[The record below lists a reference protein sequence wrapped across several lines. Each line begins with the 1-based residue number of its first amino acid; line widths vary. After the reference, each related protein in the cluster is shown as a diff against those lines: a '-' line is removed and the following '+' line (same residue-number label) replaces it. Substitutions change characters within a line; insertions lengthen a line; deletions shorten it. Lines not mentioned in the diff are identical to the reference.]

1 MDFDY
6 QQDTLL
12 TSQVPRSLETKAK
25 IMGLELSDIIILLLN
40 LSIQNLIF
48 GSTSFKYIMVIG
60 TSLVM
65 GLVLFFFKKGK
76 PDHYLQHFIEH
87 LLSPT
92 IRDANLRD
100 TKYRKFG
107 GKKL

>member
-1 MDFDY
+1 MNQDN
-6 QQDTLL
+6 QQDVLL
-12 TSQVPRSLETKAK
+12 TSQVPRSLETKSK

-40 LSIQNLIF
+40 LSIQNLLF

-60 TSLVM
+60 SSLFL

-92 IRDANLRD
+92 IREANLPD

-107 GKKL
+107 GKKS

>member
-1 MDFDY
+1 MSSDNQKDS
-6 QQDTLL
+6 LL
-12 TSQVPRSLETKAK
+12 TSQVPRSLETKSK

-40 LSIQNLIF
+40 LSIQNLLF
-48 GSTSFKYIMVIG
+48 GSTQFKYIMVIG
-60 TSLVM
+60 TSLIL

-92 IRDANLRD
+92 TREANLPD

-107 GKKL
+107 GKKS

>member
-1 MDFDY
+1 MSSDY

-12 TSQVPRSLETKAK
+12 TSQVPRSLETKSK

-48 GSTSFKYIMVIG
+48 GSTAFKYIMVIG
-60 TSLVM
+60 SSFAL

-76 PDHYLQHFIEH
+76 PDQYLQHFIEH

-92 IRDANLRD
+92 IREANLQD

-107 GKKL
+107 GNKR